1 MLGGQDVTPM
11 PHVVERAATGRAK
24 CRGCGQPIAKDTWR
38 VGEAVPNLFA
48 DGEGAESRHW
58 YHLPCA
64 AIRRPEACLQALDD
78 AAATVPDRERLIETA
93 RAGVD
98 HPRLP
103 RLDRVERASSG
114 RAACRACRAPI
125 AKDTWRIAL
134 LFWQDGRFVP
144 AGFIHPGCARAYTGT
159 AALADRL
166 RYASPALD
174 EADLAAVVREIE
186 AGAPG
191 TDVADGP
198 D

>member
-1 MLGGQDVTPM
+1 MLGAKDVTPM

-24 CRGCGQPIAKDTWR
+24 CRGCGQPIAKDSWR
-38 VGEAVPNLFA
+38 LGEAVPNLFA

-58 YHLPCA
+58 YHVSCA
-64 AIRRPEACLQALDD
+64 AFRRPEACLQALEGTT
-78 AAATVPDRERLIETA
+78 ASVPDRERAIDTA
-93 RAGVD
+93 REGVA

-114 RAACRACRAPI
+114 RAACRACRDAI

-144 AGFIHPGCARAYTGT
+144 AGFIHPRCARGYTGT

-166 RYASPALD
+166 RYATPGID
-174 EADLAAVVREIE
+174 DADLAAVVSEVE
-186 AGAPG
+186 AGTTG
-191 TDVADGP
+191 ADTAV